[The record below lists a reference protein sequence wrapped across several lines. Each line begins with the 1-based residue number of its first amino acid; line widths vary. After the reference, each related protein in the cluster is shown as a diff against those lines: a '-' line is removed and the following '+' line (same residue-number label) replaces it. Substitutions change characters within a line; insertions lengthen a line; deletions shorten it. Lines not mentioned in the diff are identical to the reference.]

1 MKQNLLTINAKLYEF
16 LRNVSIFYLAINIGY
31 TLDHTPSFDSLIFVA
46 GYWILYAIAR
56 YLLNERECC
65 SGKSCCAMAIFTL
78 ASISGYWFI
87 LLNNRSWDIQN
98 GFPDPGGLYNKLGI
112 LVYPAVLFVT
122 SVIIC
127 INYLVCANEIRKE
140 NKALSST

>member
-1 MKQNLLTINAKLYEF
+1 MKQNLLTVNSKLYAF
-16 LRNVSIFYLAINIGY
+16 LRNVSIFYLAITIGY
-31 TLDHTPSFDSLIFVA
+31 NLDRTPGFDYLIFVA
-46 GYWILYAIAR
+46 GYWILYVIAR

-65 SGKSCCAMAIFTL
+65 SGKSCCLMAIITL

-98 GFPDPGGLYNKLGI
+98 GFPDPDGLYNKLGI
-112 LVYPAVLFVT
+112 IVYPAVLFVT